1 MHSWGPQT
9 MSWDHHAGLML
20 IKSFKVP
27 AFRLEN
33 HTSRRA
39 SGTLTGSI
47 SRPPGKVRI
56 CWSWV
61 TRRRSEIW
69 AGPQDRGLCL
79 HPETPVMSPP
89 CCRFLSQYTH
99 HHLIAFLLT
108 FFSYVLLHASR
119 KTFSNVKVSIS
130 AQWTPLPLNGSSPA
144 FSPKQTWEGNKLF
157 ENTEGATLF
166 LGVLDTIFLFS
177 YAVGLYVSGVIGDRF
192 NLRYV
197 LSFGLCGSALV
208 EFLFGTLTEWIHF
221 YNVPFYCVLWVLN
234 GLLQSSVWPCV
245 VAVMGNWFGKS
256 GRGFVFGLW
265 SACASVGNILGA
277 FLASSVL
284 KYGYEYAF
292 LVTSAV
298 QFAGGVIVF
307 FGLLTAPKEVGL
319 SISLESPQERDSD
332 SHQPLISDDE
342 DEQEGMLQDNSYSIQ
357 QPDQDLG
364 PEEPPAAI
372 GFLKAFCLPGV
383 LPYSLAYA
391 CLKLV
396 NYSFFFWLPFY
407 LSNNFGWKEEQ
418 ADRLSVWYD
427 VGGIVGGTVQGL
439 VSDILGKRAPV
450 LAVSLLLAMGSL
462 VGYSHSPDDQVING
476 VLLAVTGF
484 FIGGPSNMISSAIS
498 ADLGRQEALRGSQ
511 EALATVTGIV
521 DGTGSVGAAGGQ
533 YLVSLIESKLG
544 WMCVFY
550 FFIVMTGGSLIFI
563 FPLIMTEVCAMWQD
577 RRARTYQL

>member
-1 MHSWGPQT
+1 
-9 MSWDHHAGLML
+9 MS
-20 IKSFKVP
+20 S
-27 AFRLEN
+27 
-33 HTSRRA
+33 
-39 SGTLTGSI
+39 
-47 SRPPGKVRI
+47 
-56 CWSWV
+56 
-61 TRRRSEIW
+61 
-69 AGPQDRGLCL
+69 
-79 HPETPVMSPP
+79 P
-89 CCRFLSQYTH
+89 CCGFLAQYTH
-99 HHLIAFLLT
+99 HHLVAFLLT

-130 AQWTPLPLNGSSPA
+130 AQWTPSVQNASSPA
-144 FSPKQTWEGNKLF
+144 FSPGETWEENNLF
-157 ENTEGATLF
+157 ADSDEATLF

-177 YAVGLYVSGVIGDRF
+177 YAVGLYMSGVIGDRM

-197 LSFGLCGSALV
+197 LCFGLCGSAIV
-208 EFLFGTLTEWIHF
+208 EFVFGTLTEWLQF
-221 YNVPFYCVLWVLN
+221 YNIYLYCGLWVLN
-234 GLLQSSVWPCV
+234 GLLQSAVWPCV

-292 LVTSAV
+292 LVTSV
-298 QFAGGVIVF
+298 LQFAGGVVVF
-307 FGLLTAPKEVGL
+307 FGLLTSPKEVGL
-319 SISLESPQERDSD
+319 CLESETGLSPVERDAD
-332 SHQPLISDDE
+332 SHRPLMSDEEDEEEEGEEEGSEEVCDGGYYTIQQGDE
-342 DEQEGMLQDNSYSIQ
+342 DPRET
-357 QPDQDLG
+357 PK
-364 PEEPPAAI
+364 AI
-372 GFLKAFCLPGV
+372 GFCQAFCLPGV

-407 LSNNFGWKEEQ
+407 LSRNFGWKEAQ

-427 VGGIVGGTVQGL
+427 VGGIIGGTIQGL
-439 VSDILGKRAPV
+439 ISDCMGKRAPV
-450 LAVSLLLAMGSL
+450 LAVSLLLAMGAL
-462 VGYSHSPDDQVING
+462 VGYSHSPPDQVVNAA
-476 VLLAVTGF
+476 LLATTGF

-521 DGTGSVGAAGGQ
+521 DGTGSIGAAAGQ

-550 FFIVMTGGSLIFI
+550 FFIVMTGGSIVFI
-563 FPLIMTEVCAMWQD
+563 LPLIVTEIRAMWRD
-577 RRARTYQL
+577 RQARTHQL